1 MPKHFEDLG
10 THVEVDIF
18 TQGPEASP
26 WPADYVE
33 VYVGAGNKLCPDPDS
48 VHSGLSGSID

>member
-18 TQGPEASP
+18 TQRPEASP

-48 VHSGLSGSID
+48 IHSGSSGSID